1 MNNPMPPNIV
11 LIVIDALRACN
22 LGCYGGNETSSPH
35 IDGLAAQGIQF
46 EHCFACWNTTDQ
58 SLTSIFSGKYPRT
71 HGIMH
76 HGDKVTAADW
86 EKFQQLNTILLAEIL
101 KQNGYASGAVD
112 WMGRWFKRGFDEY
125 GYSWP
130 RGLSGRLFY
139 VLWTLPYVHLRYM
152 AANIGYL
159 RLYAKRHKR
168 KVGSLWKGLK
178 DVLSTFRF
186 TFELA
191 RVQDA
196 GFVTRLA
203 EKRIAR
209 LKNGP
214 FFLFLHYWDTHTPY
228 NCPRKFLPARRPYR
242 GLEQALVAKYEG
254 AVRYVDEQIGRLRDL
269 LDLHGLLDD
278 TLIIITSDHGE
289 SLTEHDIFF
298 DHHGL
303 YDVTA
308 HVPLIL
314 FNPKLF
320 PSPCKIDSLIQH
332 VDLVPSLCDLLD
344 IDPHAFAF
352 DGRSFMP
359 LLQIKGLPKLSREHA
374 RREFIFAEESYVQ
387 RKIAVR
393 NSHHKFIFA
402 PDGTGL
408 CNYCLKVHGGVEEL
422 YDLEADPEETENL
435 AARHPVKA
443 GELKGVAEAF
453 IRSLEGKI
461 STTLN
466 KSGGKSPGALSKPDE
481 KEQKKIRRKLKSM
494 GYID

>member
-1 MNNPMPPNIV
+1 MPLNIV
-11 LIVIDALRACN
+11 LIVIDALRARN

-35 IDGLAAQGIQF
+35 IDGLAAQGVQF
-46 EHCFACWNTTDQ
+46 DHCFACWNTTDQ

-76 HGDKVTAADW
+76 HGDKVTAFDR
-86 EKFQQLNTILLAEIL
+86 ENFQRLDTSMLAEIL
-101 KQNGYASGAVD
+101 KRSGYATGAVD

-130 RGLSGRLFY
+130 RSLPARLYY

-152 AANIGYL
+152 AANVGYL

-168 KVGSLWKGLK
+168 KTGSLWKSLK
-178 DVLSTFRF
+178 GVLSTFRF

-196 GFVTRLA
+196 DFVTRLA
-203 EKRIAR
+203 EKRICR
-209 LKNGP
+209 LKNDP

-228 NCPRKFLPARRPYR
+228 NCPRNYSPASGKAR
-242 GLEQALVAKYEG
+242 GPEQVFSAKYEG

-269 LDLHGLLDD
+269 LEKQGLLDD

-303 YDVTA
+303 YDVTT

-314 FNPKLF
+314 FHPKLF
-320 PSPCKIDSLIQH
+320 PSPRKIDSLIQH
-332 VDLVPSLCDLLD
+332 VDLVPSLCDLLE
-344 IDPHAFAF
+344 IDPQPFAF
-352 DGRSFMP
+352 DGKSFTP
-359 LLQIKGLPKLSREHA
+359 LLKQKESPMREY
-374 RREFIFAEESYVQ
+374 IFAEESYVQ
-387 RKIAVR
+387 RKVAIR
-393 NSHHKFIFA
+393 NLRHKFIFA
-402 PDGTGL
+402 PDGKGV
-408 CNYCLKVHGGVEEL
+408 CSYCLKVHGGAEEL
-422 YDLEADPEETENL
+422 YDLQADPEETDNRADRQPVEAAALKREAVAFMQALQEKKHRIL
-435 AARHPVKA
+435 A
-443 GELKGVAEAF
+443 GAEG
-453 IRSLEGKI
+453 ISLED
-461 STTLN
+461 
-466 KSGGKSPGALSKPDE
+466 SGKPDE

-494 GYID
+494 GYMD